1 MKNYSLLCERCDGS
15 EIATKLN
22 EFNQSLE
29 RKKNFPSLVYGLKKK
44 TSYQE
49 ILCLSRAATAKKSG
63 KCAPSCTCSS
73 CRVMFCLLE
82 PKTTLPNETD
92 LTDISFLVMAFYI
105 ITE

>member
-29 RKKNFPSLVYGLKKK
+29 RKKNFPSLVYGLKKN

-49 ILCLSRAATAKKSG
+49 ILCLSRAATAKKS
-63 KCAPSCTCSS
+63 
-73 CRVMFCLLE
+73 
-82 PKTTLPNETD
+82 D
-92 LTDISFLVMAFYI
+92 LKDPASVRHHARAVHA
-105 ITE
+105 E